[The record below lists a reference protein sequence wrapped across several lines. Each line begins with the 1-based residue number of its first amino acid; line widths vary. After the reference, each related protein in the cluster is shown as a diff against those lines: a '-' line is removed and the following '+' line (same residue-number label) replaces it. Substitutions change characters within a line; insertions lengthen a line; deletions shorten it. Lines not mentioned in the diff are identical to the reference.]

1 MDITAGAPFP
11 QRPADTSDAA
21 PRRVP
26 WTPRDVGIASLVFIA
41 VFLFLPIPFVV
52 PFAFSD
58 TDSRPAL
65 IAALAG
71 GIAVYAGIAY
81 IVYRFVV
88 AKYHG
93 GLRELGVHTP
103 SWSTFGWAAVAFVGA
118 LAVGAA
124 YSGIINFFDI
134 GALQQ
139 DCADQVPD
147 SIRNDAVV
155 LAITSAIAVLL
166 APPIEEA
173 FFRGFAFG
181 GLLRPWGLVPAVF
194 VSGLM
199 FGSAHLLGNPL
210 LYKSLIQFALIGMVF
225 ALVYWKSGNLLS
237 TITAH
242 FTFNLLGVVAIAAT
256 SCEDTGAAVG
266 AIALFRHW
274 GFV

>member
-1 MDITAGAPFP
+1 MDITADAPFP
-11 QRPADTSDAA
+11 ERPAASDDVA
-21 PRRVP
+21 PYRVP
-26 WTPRDVGIASLVFIA
+26 WTPRDVFLATLVFIA
-41 VFLFLPIPFVV
+41 VFIFLPIPFVV

-65 IAALAG
+65 IAALIA
-71 GIAVYAGIAY
+71 GIAVYLGIAY
-81 IVYRFVV
+81 IVYRVV
-88 AKYHG
+88 VTKYRG
-93 GLRELGVHTP
+93 GLRELGIHPP

-118 LAVGAA
+118 LAIGAA
-124 YSGIINFFDI
+124 YSGIVNYFDI

-139 DCADQVPD
+139 ECADQVPE
-147 SIRNDAVV
+147 SIRGDALV

-194 VSGLM
+194 VSGMM
-199 FGSAHLLGNPL
+199 FGSAHLLGNPM

-225 ALVYWKSGNLLS
+225 ALVYWKSGNLVS

-242 FTFNLLGVVAIAAT
+242 FTFNLLGVVAIAAST
-256 SCEDTGAAVG
+256 CDDTG

-274 GFV
+274 GFA